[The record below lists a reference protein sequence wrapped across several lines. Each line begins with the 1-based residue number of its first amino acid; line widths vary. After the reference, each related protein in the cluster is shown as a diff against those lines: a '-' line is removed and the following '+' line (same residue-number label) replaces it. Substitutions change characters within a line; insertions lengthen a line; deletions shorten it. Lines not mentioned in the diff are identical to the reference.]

1 MSPANPLPEGK
12 RRRAALSPLAR
23 GYWRHFHRIR
33 KAIPWKSRASPGS
46 WRQNAPPSSSRCAIR
61 CRSRSLM
68 SRCAYARM
76 ASQSLRK
83 SLRPAKPAS
92 KWRPWSPSPWLRSLC
107 TTCLRLLTRA
117 SKFARS
123 FWSARAGAR
132 AENTGDTIVAPN
144 KFMADN
150 VKLLLVDDNPMVLG
164 MLQQALSPLAHV
176 TTATDAADALL
187 KAVDDAPDLLL
198 CDYRMPGMDGRQLVE
213 KLKSRPA
220 TANFSTLLMA
230 SKADIAERLSPQD
243 AADDYLEKP
252 FYLKDAI
259 RRVKRMIDRIALEK
273 MAKTAPSD
281 GVVRG
286 SLSQMNVIDL
296 MQSLEMGRKS
306 CRLSLSNEGDKCE
319 VFFVE
324 GQVKHATYG
333 SLVGDE
339 AVFKVLRWTGGS
351 FQLDF
356 EGKTDKETTQLNTQG
371 LLMEGLRLL
380 DESSRDGGAESEPA
394 AAPAQTMQDP
404 FASAPP
410 ASASS
415 AQTPSAPAVSSPPS
429 APAHKHRREEEE
441 DVLLDG

>member
-1 MSPANPLPEGK
+1 
-12 RRRAALSPLAR
+12 
-23 GYWRHFHRIR
+23 
-33 KAIPWKSRASPGS
+33 
-46 WRQNAPPSSSRCAIR
+46 
-61 CRSRSLM
+61 
-68 SRCAYARM
+68 
-76 ASQSLRK
+76 
-83 SLRPAKPAS
+83 
-92 KWRPWSPSPWLRSLC
+92 
-107 TTCLRLLTRA
+107 
-117 SKFARS
+117 
-123 FWSARAGAR
+123 
-132 AENTGDTIVAPN
+132 
-144 KFMADN
+144 MADT

-164 MLQQALSPLAHV
+164 MLQRAWAALATI

-187 KAVDDAPDLLL
+187 KAVDDVPDLLV

-220 TANFSTLLMA
+220 TANFSTVLMA
-230 SKADIAERLSPQD
+230 NKADIAERLSPQD

-252 FYLKDAI
+252 FYLKDAT

-286 SLSQMNVIDL
+286 NLSQMNVIDL

-306 CRLSLSNEGDKCE
+306 CKISLSNEGDKCE

-333 SLVGDE
+333 SLVGDQ
-339 AVFKVLRWTGGS
+339 AVFKVLRWTGGN

-356 EGKTDKETTQLNTQG
+356 EGKTNKETTQLNTQG

-380 DESSRDGGAESEPA
+380 DESQRDGGSEAEPA
-394 AAPAQTMQDP
+394 AAAEPAPVPT
-404 FASAPP
+404 
-410 ASASS
+410 SS
-415 AQTPSAPAVSSPPS
+415 PSAGASRR
-429 APAHKHRREEEE
+429 RREEEE